1 MAKKVRVLVD
11 TSIEGV
17 DYKIN
22 QVVELPDAVAKAYA
36 DAGVVDIAKAAIAYA
51 VGEGAEVVVHAEVI
65 EGAAVVVDPV
75 VPPVV
80 DPAVQPVVDPAAAQ

>member
-1 MAKKVRVLVD
+1 MPKKVRVLVD
-11 TSIEGV
+11 TRIEGI

-22 QVVELPDAVAKAYA
+22 QVVELPDDVAKAYA
-36 DAGVVDIAKAAIAYA
+36 DAGVVDPAKAAVAYA

-75 VPPVV
+75 V
-80 DPAVQPVVDPAAAQ
+80 DPAAAQ